1 MNLLALD
8 PSFTATGWCII
19 DLAAGRPV
27 AMGVIRNPV
36 LKDERAK
43 RATAAENDAM
53 RGTII
58 RHAVTALV
66 SRFQPAIAVL
76 EGDAGSQHAKAAK
89 GLSRAQQA
97 CVDALDAVGFP
108 LFVTPQAV
116 KKCAVGRLSA
126 TEEEMRR
133 AMEAR
138 WFEGQQLP
146 YELDVLLEARPPYA
160 QKPAPPGEWHN
171 AIDALAVAAC
181 VWELPAV
188 ASLRRTLLPDV
199 RVERVG

>member
-19 DLAAGRPV
+19 DLAAARPV

-43 RATAAENDAM
+43 RATAAENDAL
-53 RGTII
+53 RGTLI

-66 SRFQPAIAVL
+66 NRFQPAIAAL

-89 GLSRAQQA
+89 GLARAQQA

-108 LFVTPQAV
+108 VFVTPQAV
-116 KKCAVGRLSA
+116 KKCAVGRLSC
-126 TEEEMRR
+126 TDLEMVSAMRTRWGEDLDFAALLR
-133 AMEAR
+133 A
-138 WFEGQQLP
+138 P
-146 YELDVLLEARPPYA
+146 VPYA
-160 QKPAPPGEWHN
+160 QKPAPPGDWHN

-181 VWELPAV
+181 VWEHPAV
-188 ASLRRTLLPDV
+188 ASLRRTLLPIV